1 MKKSKTKVSTRPL
14 IIDQSHLAWVLS
26 LENWPLLESERER
39 RGALSLIHFFHFHFH
54 YFTLTFSLSLFF
66 TSTFTIL
73 LSLFHFHS
81 FTLNRKLATARE
93 REKGCSFK
101 VGQICSTTNA
111 HLLLFAVRAKKGS
124 GPNGTQ
130 KPFNLSTVPHWPIL
144 QFPHSHSHSTFPHY
158 HSHSTFPHSHSHS
171 HSTFPQRPI
180 LQWKSSIILIAHC
193 LIGNLDFW
201 WFLVFLQNT
210 LWVSEFCTEHFLSF
224 NWSIHRV

>member
-39 RGALSLIHFFHFHFH
+39 RGALSLFHFHFS
-54 YFTLTFSLSLFF
+54 TLTFSLSLFF

-101 VGQICSTTNA
+101 VGQICSTTMHICCCLQQEQKRGAAQMEPKSLLICQLFLTGPFYNA
-111 HLLLFAVRAKKGS
+111 MYNVQY
-124 GPNGTQ
+124 N
-130 KPFNLSTVPHWPIL
+130 VMPI
-144 QFPHSHSHSTFPHY
+144 P
-158 HSHSTFPHSHSHS
+158 
-171 HSTFPQRPI
+171 
-180 LQWKSSIILIAHC
+180 
-193 LIGNLDFW
+193 
-201 WFLVFLQNT
+201 
-210 LWVSEFCTEHFLSF
+210 
-224 NWSIHRV
+224 